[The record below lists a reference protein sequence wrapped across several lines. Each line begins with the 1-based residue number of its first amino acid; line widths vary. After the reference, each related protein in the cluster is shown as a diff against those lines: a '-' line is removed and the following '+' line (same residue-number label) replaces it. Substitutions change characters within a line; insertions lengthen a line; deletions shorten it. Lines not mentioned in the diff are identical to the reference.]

1 MAAILFGSCHWTG
14 QGDYIFIRSAL
25 QIRDLEL
32 SPEHIRFD
40 DKVWGQVYEDSKK
53 YFPEQEIV
61 GWFAGFPGFNMEIT
75 EEIRKTHLD
84 HFAGNDKVLFLMEPG
99 EMEEAFYVYENN
111 QLVRVPGH
119 FIYYEKN
126 DPMQACSDRFQEDG
140 ERKEK
145 RDDGV
150 REE

>member
-1 MAAILFGSCHWTG
+1 
-14 QGDYIFIRSAL
+14 
-25 QIRDLEL
+25 
-32 SPEHIRFD
+32 
-40 DKVWGQVYEDSKK
+40 
-53 YFPEQEIV
+53 
-61 GWFAGFPGFNMEIT
+61 MEIT

-126 DPMQACSDRFQEDG
+126 DPMQAYMIDMSENKSIEETEHVPDRAVIDFRRTVRG
-140 ERKEK
+140 KKKETK
-145 RDDGV
+145 ESEKSEKAKKHSARNRGLPGRAV
-150 REE
+150 RRRCLR